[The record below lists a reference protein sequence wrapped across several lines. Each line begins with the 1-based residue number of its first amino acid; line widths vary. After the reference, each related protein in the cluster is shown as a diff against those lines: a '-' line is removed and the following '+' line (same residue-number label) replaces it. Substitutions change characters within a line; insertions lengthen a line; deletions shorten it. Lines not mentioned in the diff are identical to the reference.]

1 MGFFIFIIIILLVI
15 IILSASSNKSEVWD
29 LSEKDDYGNK
39 VKKDYKSG
47 LKTIELDV
55 PNPNIVEPK
64 VFMIIKICA
73 MAQWPKSI
81 SVALLK
87 MCVR

>member
-39 VKKDYKSG
+39 KRYTYSNLACG
-47 LKTIELDV
+47 
-55 PNPNIVEPK
+55 
-64 VFMIIKICA
+64 
-73 MAQWPKSI
+73 W
-81 SVALLK
+81 
-87 MCVR
+87 